1 MDQARRRDL
10 ARQSTVLLTA
20 TYWDIGRRIV
30 EFEQGGRERAEYGQG
45 LIERLADDL
54 TSRLGRGFSRQNLWQ
69 MRSFY
74 LGWEIHTARRRDPGG
89 PCPQLRIQASRG
101 SGNSPDTVWRIYVG
115 DRHGRQDSPDAVWR
129 IPSRVAVAAMP
140 ASLLLSGSSL
150 FHGPITSGFSP

>member
-1 MDQARRRDL
+1 MARRKPTSQHMEIVPVADYGGLVNQIARLVDQARRETSRVVNS
-10 ARQSTVLLTA
+10 ALTT

-74 LGWEIHTARRRDPGG
+74 LGW
-89 PCPQLRIQASRG
+89 
-101 SGNSPDTVWRIYVG
+101 
-115 DRHGRQDSPDAVWR
+115 
-129 IPSRVAVAAMP
+129 
-140 ASLLLSGSSL
+140 
-150 FHGPITSGFSP
+150 

>member
-1 MDQARRRDL
+1 MARRKPTSQHIEIVPVADYGGLVNQIARLVDQARRETSRVVNS
-10 ARQSTVLLTA
+10 ALTT

-74 LGWEIHTARRRDPGG
+74 LGWEIHTRRRERWRPVSAAQDPGKPG
-89 PCPQLRIQASRG
+89 VRKFSRHCLENLRR
-101 SGNSPDTVWRIYVG
+101 
-115 DRHGRQDSPDAVWR
+115 
-129 IPSRVAVAAMP
+129 
-140 ASLLLSGSSL
+140 
-150 FHGPITSGFSP
+150 